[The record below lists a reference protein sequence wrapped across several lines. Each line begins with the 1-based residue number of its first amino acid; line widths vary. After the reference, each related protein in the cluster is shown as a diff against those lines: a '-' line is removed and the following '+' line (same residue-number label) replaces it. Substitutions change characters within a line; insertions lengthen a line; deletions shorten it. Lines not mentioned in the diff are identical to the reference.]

1 MVSVGH
7 LRYAAL
13 LLSAVLCGCG
23 GDSDRVLLD
32 RADLLLRKGELAEA
46 LSAADRGWRRWQGD
60 PSSEYHW
67 RFRLKKAEVHLAQG
81 GLEQAL
87 PLVDAEPPARF
98 GRLRAVR
105 LTQLG
110 TARLYQGRYPDAESA
125 LVKAA
130 SLAAESGDRRLQAE
144 VALRRGTALVR
155 QGEFDAAERAFHEAL
170 VFGRSA
176 GDTFIEASARGNSG
190 FLALHRSRF
199 EEAIPHFERALELA
213 RGIGARK
220 IENSSYA
227 NLGKAWQGMGDL
239 ERATEF
245 LSRAEKGAKAI
256 GDEHS
261 RQICLGGLAGIFQEQ
276 REPKR
281 AAAAY
286 KEALASARRVRDP
299 YSVCAWLNA
308 FSAVSLD
315 LGDVE
320 SARKMNADA
329 LELASRL
336 SSADSRVGATLV
348 QGRIAEAQGR
358 VADAETIYREIAGS
372 TIETVSLTWQ
382 AQSLLSGLLWR
393 SGRSAEAEAGFRHA
407 LVSLEQ
413 VRSRLQRAAW
423 QLSFQSASRRFYED
437 YVEFLMSAG
446 RTEDALAV
454 AEASRARVL
463 AGRLGLAGAIEKKG
477 SSGAVDAAGFMRLAR
492 DSGAVLVS
500 FWLAP
505 RRSFVWTVT
514 PDGVRAATL
523 PPEGELRGIV
533 DAYSAAITF
542 GRDPIDTGNDAGRR
556 LAGALLPLLNIP
568 AGSRVLIALD
578 GVLHA
583 VNLET
588 LPVQTPKPH
597 YWIED
602 VTIAV
607 VPSLSLARARERST
621 RSRTLLLIGDP
632 RPPEGE
638 FEALPAAAGEVARV
652 RERLKSFQQSVYTG
666 PEAKPPVYGDAGP
679 GRFSLIHFAAHAT
692 SNSQDPLDS
701 AVVLSQ
707 SPGGYKLYARD
718 ILKLPLR
725 ARVVTLSSCR
735 GAGSRLYRGEGLVGF
750 AWAFLHAG
758 AENVVAGLWD
768 VNDASTA
775 ALMDEFYAAIGAGG
789 SPPEALR
796 TAKLAL
802 LRSEGAWRK
811 PYYWAPFEIFSR
823 APSFSLKRSGPE
835 KH

>member
-1 MVSVGH
+1 MVPVGR
-7 LRYAAL
+7 LRLPAL

-23 GDSDRVLLD
+23 GDSDRVLLE
-32 RADLLLRKGELAEA
+32 RADLLLRKGDLSEA
-46 LSAADRGWRRWQGD
+46 LSAADQGWRRWQGD

-87 PLVDAEPPARF
+87 PLVDAEPPVQF

-105 LTQLG
+105 WTQLG

-155 QGEFDAAERAFHEAL
+155 KGEFDGAERAFHEAL

-176 GDTFIEASARGNSG
+176 GDAFIEASARGNSG

-199 EEAIPHFERALELA
+199 DEAIPHFERALELA
-213 RGIGARK
+213 RSIGARK
-220 IENSSYA
+220 IENSAYA

-245 LSRAEKGAKAI
+245 LSRAERGAKAI

-261 RQICLGGLAGIFQEQ
+261 RQICLGGLAGIFSEQ
-276 REPKR
+276 RELTR
-281 AAAAY
+281 AAAVY
-286 KEALASARRVRDP
+286 KEALASARRVGDP
-299 YSVCAWLNA
+299 YSVCSWLN
-308 FSAVSLD
+308 SLSGVSLG
-315 LGDVE
+315 LGDIE
-320 SARKMNADA
+320 SAKKMNAEA
-329 LELASRL
+329 LEIGPRL
-336 SSADSRVGATLV
+336 SSADSRVGAILV
-348 QGRIAEAQGR
+348 QGRIAEAQGQ
-358 VADAETIYREIAGS
+358 VAEAERIYREVAGS
-372 TIETVSLTWQ
+372 SIETVSLTWE
-382 AQSLLSGLLWR
+382 AQSLLSRLLWR
-393 SGRSAEAEAGFRHA
+393 SGRHGDAEAGFRHA
-407 LVSLEQ
+407 LASVEQ
-413 VRSRLQRAAW
+413 VRSRLRRETW
-423 QLSFQSASRRFYED
+423 QLSFQSAARRFYED

-454 AEASRARVL
+454 AESSRARVL
-463 AGRLGLAGAIEKKG
+463 AGKLGLAGAIQKKG
-477 SSGAVDAAGFMRLAR
+477 SAGETHAAGFMRLSR
-492 DSGAVLVS
+492 NSGAVLVS

-514 PDGVRAATL
+514 PKRVRASTL
-523 PPEGELRGIV
+523 PPESELRGLV
-533 DAYSAAITF
+533 DAYSAAISF
-542 GRDPIDTGNDAGRR
+542 GRDPITTGNDAGRR
-556 LAGALLPLLNIP
+556 LAGTLLPTLDIP
-568 AGSRVLIALD
+568 TGSSVLVALD

-583 VNLET
+583 INLET
-588 LPVQTPKPH
+588 LPVATPQPH

-602 VTIAV
+602 VTLAV
-607 VPSLSLARARERST
+607 VPSLSLARAREGST
-621 RSRTLLLIGDP
+621 RTRSMLLVGDP

-638 FEALPAAAGEVARV
+638 FEALPAAADEVTRI
-652 RERLKSFQQSVYTG
+652 RERLHKFQQTVYTG
-666 PEAKPPVYGDAGP
+666 PDAQPTAYGNAGP

-692 SNSQDPLDS
+692 ANSQDPLDS
-701 AVVLSQ
+701 AVVLSR
-707 SPGGYKLYARD
+707 SPSGYKLYARD
-718 ILKLPLR
+718 ILNLPLR

-758 AENVVAGLWD
+758 AENVIAGLWD

-775 ALMDEFYAAIGAGG
+775 ALMDGFYGALAAGAP
-789 SPPEALR
+789 PPEALR

-802 LRSEGAWRK
+802 LRSGGAWRK

-823 APSFSLKRSGPE
+823 AASFSLKRSGVE
-835 KH
+835 NH